1 MTFPQ
6 LSFSRLTLSLL
17 LSGICLLGINGCK
30 KQVDQVPGVTVG
42 VQAVHPVIAPLS
54 DEIHADAIL
63 APLAQ
68 AALTPRISAPIRAF
82 YVQRG
87 SHVHKGELLA
97 LLEDRDLLGNA
108 LDNAGGLVSAKAAYT
123 TAIQSTIPAAVQKAQ
138 LDVDQARANLKLA
151 DLTLQERIRLLQQGA
166 ISGREVDTAETADV
180 QAQATYDL
188 ATKHLEAVRKTI
200 DTADRHSAQGQ
211 LTSAEGRYQSA
222 EAQVSYAQLHSP
234 IDGVVT
240 DRPLFAGE
248 TATAGSPVLTVMD
261 TSSLLAKL
269 HLAQASAQELH
280 LGDSAEI
287 DVPGVAN
294 PVAATV
300 TLISPALDP
309 GSTTVEVWL
318 KLDNKEGNLKVG
330 TPVHATI
337 TGRTMA
343 SAMQIPTSALLPGAN
358 GGSTVMVVGSNSTAH
373 TRAVSV
379 GIRTAEKA
387 QILSGLSVTDEV
399 IVEGSYGLD
408 DGTPVS
414 LGGAKQQGE
423 GSN

>member
-1 MTFPQ
+1 MTFSRP
-6 LSFSRLTLSLL
+6 SFSRLRPFLVLA
-17 LSGICLLGINGCK
+17 GICLLGISGCK
-30 KQVDQVPGVTVG
+30 KQAEQTPEVAVS

-97 LLEDRDLLGNA
+97 LLEDRDLRGNA
-108 LDNAGGLVSAKAAYT
+108 LDTAGNLASAKGAYA
-123 TAIQSTIPAAVQKAQ
+123 TATQSTIPAALQKAE

-151 DLTLQERIRLLQQGA
+151 DVTVQERKRLLQQGA
-166 ISGREVDTAETADV
+166 ISGREVDTAETAEV
-180 QAQATYDL
+180 QAQASYDL

-200 DTADRHSAQGQ
+200 DAADLQVARGQ

-222 EAQVSYAQLHSP
+222 EAQASYAQLRSP

-240 DRPLFAGE
+240 ERSLFAGE

-261 TSSLLAKL
+261 TTFLLAKL

-287 DVPGVAN
+287 DIPGAAN
-294 PVAATV
+294 PVSAAV

-309 GSTTVEVWL
+309 GSTTIEVWL
-318 KLDNKEGNLKVG
+318 RLENKDGSLKVG

-337 TGRTMA
+337 TGRTAA

-358 GGSTVMVVGSNSTAH
+358 GGSTVMVVGGDSAAH

-408 DGTPVS
+408 DGTPVT
-414 LGGAKQQGE
+414 LDGAKQKGE
-423 GSN
+423 GAN